1 MTVYVN
7 TANKG
12 TVNLRAEPSRT
23 GKILVQIPY
32 KTELEVEYVDSTWSK
47 TTYNGK
53 TGYVMTEF
61 LSSGASITKSDLQQ
75 IYDSLKSTLAAIEK
89 ILK

>member
-12 TVNLRAEPSRT
+12 TLNLRAEPSPSAKVLAR
-23 GKILVQIPY
+23 IPY
-32 KTELEVEYVDSTWSK
+32 HTSLESEYVDNTWSK
-47 TTYNGK
+47 VTYNDK
-53 TGYVMTEF
+53 TGYVKTEF
-61 LSSGASITKSDLQQ
+61 LSNGKAVTRSDLEQ
-75 IYDSLKSTLAAIEK
+75 IYNSLKSTLETIEK

>member
-12 TVNLRAEPSRT
+12 TVNLRESPSKT
-23 GKILVQIPY
+23 GKILAQIPY
-32 KTELEVEYVDSTWSK
+32 NTKLEIEYVDSTWSK
-47 TTYNGK
+47 TGYDGK
-53 TGYVMTEF
+53 IGYVMTEF
-61 LSSGASITKSDLQQ
+61 LSGGKAITKSDLQQ
-75 IYDSLKSTLAAIEK
+75 VYDSLKQTLAIIEK

>member
-12 TVNLRAEPSRT
+12 TLNMRAEPSKT
-23 GKILVQIPY
+23 GKVLAAIPY
-32 KTELEVEYVDSTWSK
+32 HTSLEAEYVDNTWSK
-47 TTYNGK
+47 VTYNGK

-61 LSSGASITKSDLQQ
+61 LSNGKAVTRSDLEQ
-75 IYDSLKSTLAAIEK
+75 IYNSLKSTLATIEK